1 MIATQHGVSVCRN
14 PLIFLP
20 SSFSFFVLLYT
31 FLFFFFPLFFFLF
44 FAVICFRLPI
54 CVLSGPVCLEN
65 KWPQEKSGFLENDA
79 ILKRRIFPEESVR
92 RVENIQLYQWNNS
105 RKEDVQINYCRN
117 TVQLARVVASE
128 LFFTLINSMN
138 WEAKKLDGVTNTI
151 FEIYVEMCYLLC
163 HIPFINKLVEVG
175 HLILE
180 SWILITFLCNENKK
194 LIKSANHQL
203 SLSEVHVTTESI
215 AIINVYSVRWYH

>member
-151 FEIYVEMCYLLC
+151 FEIYLEMCYLLC

-194 LIKSANHQL
+194 LIKSANHQF
-203 SLSEVHVTTESI
+203 SLSCSRSCNNW
-215 AIINVYSVRWYH
+215 INRNN